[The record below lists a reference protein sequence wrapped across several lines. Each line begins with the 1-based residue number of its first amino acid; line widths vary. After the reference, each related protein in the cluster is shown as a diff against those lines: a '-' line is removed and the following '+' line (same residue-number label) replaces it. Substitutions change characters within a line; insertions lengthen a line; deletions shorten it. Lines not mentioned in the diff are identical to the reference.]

1 MRLGRM
7 AIGGLEGDEAAR
19 KAVMFE
25 TEGEA
30 PIRLTG
36 RDAEQPTFRA
46 QPLAELGDAL
56 IKRLVTQPVP
66 AQPREGELVILGKNG
81 RAHVETQVTNAH
93 QFCRLLLAKKNT

>member
-46 QPLAELGDAL
+46 QPLDELGDAL
-56 IKRLVTQPVP
+56 IKRLVHQPVP
-66 AQPREGELVILGKNG
+66 AQPLEDELVITGKGAVAFGNG
-81 RAHVETQVTNAH
+81 VGKHGPPPTRSRRRSRRE
-93 QFCRLLLAKKNT
+93 

>member
-56 IKRLVTQPVP
+56 IKRLVHQPVP
-66 AQPREGELVILGKNG
+66 AHPLEGTLVIP
-81 RAHVETQVTNAH
+81 
-93 QFCRLLLAKKNT
+93 AKRWDEFGSGTGTHPLNHPTHPNPHH

>member
-46 QPLAELGDAL
+46 QPLDELGDAL
-56 IKRLVTQPVP
+56 IKRLVHPPVP
-66 AQPREGELVILGKNG
+66 AQPLEGELVISSEERRVGKG
-81 RAHVETQVTNAH
+81 CVRT
-93 QFCRLLLAKKNT
+93 CRTWGSPDH